1 MNTDEQRE
9 QDVKFIEQAI
19 ELSRRSIAAGGF
31 PIGAVIVKD
40 GEVLATGVSN
50 GEQLHD
56 PTSHAE
62 TAAIREACGKLETR
76 HLDGSVLYSSLEPC
90 MMCFASSDW
99 ARIGRIVYACDTKLV
114 PDFDE
119 TKVDIHEIAP
129 RTNFPM
135 ELIYMPEFEAEAFK
149 VIDDWRKASQ
159 PK

>member
-1 MNTDEQRE
+1 MTIQE
-9 QDVKFIEQAI
+9 QDDKFTEQAI
-19 ELSRRSIAAGGF
+19 ELSRQSIGAGGF

-40 GEVLATGVSN
+40 GEVLATGISN

-99 ARIGRIVYACDTKLV
+99 AHIGRIVYACDTKLV
-114 PDFDE
+114 PKFDE
-119 TKVDIHEIAP
+119 TRVDIHEVAVKS
-129 RTNFPM
+129 NFPM
-135 ELIYMPEFEAEAFK
+135 EIIYMHKHEPEAYK
-149 VIDDWRKASQ
+149 VIDDWRKSRQ
-159 PK
+159 K